1 MGSVSRPGGAQ
12 PLRCLETARHLRL
25 QHRTDPLRLDLHKTL
40 PPRRERTVRKQGP
53 AAGWEQNT
61 GDKGTIK
68 WDAVSL
74 SVSYSTSLRYM
85 PGNSCDDRQPLLW
98 LTPGGDKEPP
108 KNH

>member
-1 MGSVSRPGGAQ
+1 MFRPFHSGKGAQDDVRVGSVSRPGGAQ

-25 QHRTDPLRLDLHKTL
+25 QHGTDPLRLDLHKHSQ
-40 PPRRERTVRKQGP
+40 PRRERTVHEQGP

-74 SVSYSTSLRYM
+74 
-85 PGNSCDDRQPLLW
+85 NS
-98 LTPGGDKEPP
+98 
-108 KNH
+108 KNTVK